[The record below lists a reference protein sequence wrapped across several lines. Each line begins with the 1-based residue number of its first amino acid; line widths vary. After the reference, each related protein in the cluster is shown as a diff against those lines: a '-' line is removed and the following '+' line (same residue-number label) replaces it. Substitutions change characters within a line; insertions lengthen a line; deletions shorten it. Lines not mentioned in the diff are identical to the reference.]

1 MSNGYRDGAFAL
13 GLVVGGGL
21 ALNLFLWLDYKA
33 KYEGDQP
40 TSGDSGANSSEIGGF
55 WDQLIGTFVSPS
67 DTLAQWIMAIFTVA
81 VVVLVW
87 KTLVATQDMATDQ
100 RRIGEAQVR
109 AYLSIVEF
117 SFSFDET
124 RSHPV
129 IKIKVRNS
137 GQSPARKIEVVVRFS
152 FFPVVKDHFPPRHE
166 DQTGVMW
173 LNDAPAGMDTGG
185 GPTTLVDARIDKGIL
200 GDNLEGLSG
209 VHLDAAVYAFDVF
222 ESEVFAYGHYAV
234 SWGIGEDRRIEK
246 AAHDMSSVMPG
257 DLFARELR
265 RKERPKKG

>member
-13 GLVVGGGL
+13 SLVVGGGL

-40 TSGDSGANSSEIGGF
+40 TSDDSGANSSEIGGF

-67 DTLAQWIMAIFTVA
+67 DTLAQWVMAIFT
-81 VVVLVW
+81 
-87 KTLVATQDMATDQ
+87 
-100 RRIGEAQVR
+100 
-109 AYLSIVEF
+109 
-117 SFSFDET
+117 
-124 RSHPV
+124 
-129 IKIKVRNS
+129 
-137 GQSPARKIEVVVRFS
+137 
-152 FFPVVKDHFPPRHE
+152 
-166 DQTGVMW
+166 
-173 LNDAPAGMDTGG
+173 
-185 GPTTLVDARIDKGIL
+185 
-200 GDNLEGLSG
+200 NLEGLSG
-209 VHLDAAVYAFDVF
+209 VHLDEAVYAFDVF